1 VFALLSTISF
11 HDIIKYAWFAYSN
24 MTCANSGAGA
34 AYPSGVPE
42 CTLGCLWASCCSMS
56 NFLCN
61 FLLFVV
67 GLFVIF
73 YIALVLSVVLK
84 FMASDYPFGIFN
96 LFYRNYHSLLFKN
109 IKYKKRVMMSWYQH
123 NYFLYM
129 LYIFMW
135 FSKNQF

>member
-1 VFALLSTISF
+1 MDKYSDVFALLSTISF

-42 CTLGCLWASCCSMS
+42 CTLGCVWASCCSIS
-56 NFLCN
+56 NILCN

-96 LFYRNYHSLLFKN
+96 LFYRNYHSPLFTN
-109 IKYKKRVMMSWYQH
+109 IKYKKKVTMS
-123 NYFLYM
+123 
-129 LYIFMW
+129 
-135 FSKNQF
+135 

>member
-1 VFALLSTISF
+1 MDKYSYAFALLSIISF
-11 HDIIKYAWFAYSN
+11 HDIIKYGWFAYSN
-24 MTCANSGAGA
+24 MMCVNSGEGA

-42 CTLGCLWASCCSMS
+42 VTLGCLWASCCSMS

-109 IKYKKRVMMSWYQH
+109 IKYKKRVMMS
-123 NYFLYM
+123 
-129 LYIFMW
+129 
-135 FSKNQF
+135 